1 MLKNM
6 RIMLCQK
13 RLDDAVNDYTWKTDP
28 ELARLDA
35 CLPLDI
41 PFNEYLYLYI
51 NELQITPVAK
61 HEFSIETSNGEH
73 IGNCAYFNVNRFKGE
88 AEVGIML
95 GNRKYWGKGYGAE
108 AMVSLIDY
116 IFNRHNFKR
125 VYLKTLEGNTRAQNC
140 FQKCGFT
147 PCGRKKL
154 DGYSFII
161 MELPRERWLLVRES
175 AAVIS
180 RD

>member
-51 NELQITPVAK
+51 NELQITPAAK

-95 GNRKYWGKGYGAE
+95 ETANTGERIRRRGNGITDR
-108 AMVSLIDY
+108 L
-116 IFNRHNFKR
+116 
-125 VYLKTLEGNTRAQNC
+125 YLQQAQFQEGLPKTLEGNTRAQNC
-140 FQKCGFT
+140 FQNAVLPLRQESWTATALLLWNCCAKDGF
-147 PCGRKKL
+147 
-154 DGYSFII
+154 
-161 MELPRERWLLVRES
+161 
-175 AAVIS
+175 
-180 RD
+180 